1 VPWTALPVR
10 EGLVTVN
17 LTPIGIGGAFLAG
30 LASFLSPCVFPLVP
44 GYLSYL
50 AGTAGARAQHT
61 DDPHDLRWHVALHAL
76 FFVLGFSLIFVALG
90 ATASS
95 LGDYLRSNQQTVQR
109 IAGIVLILAGFQV
122 SGVLRIMP
130 LLRERRVHV
139 ERGDPAILKSALIG
153 MAFGAGWTPCVGPF
167 LGAVLTMAA
176 GTASLR
182 EGVALLL
189 VYSFGLGMP
198 FLITGLLI
206 DRITPAFRRISP
218 FLPIIN
224 LVSGAA
230 LVLTGLLVL
239 SGALVTLARYSP
251 FLGG

>member
-1 VPWTALPVR
+1 VFSSS
-10 EGLVTVN
+10 EGFVTVN
-17 LTPIGIGGAFLAG
+17 LTPVGISGAFLAG

-50 AGTAGARAQHT
+50 AGTAGARAGGT
-61 DDPHDLRWHVALHAL
+61 SNPRDLRWYVALHAL

-95 LGDYLRSNQQTVQR
+95 LGDYLRSHQQIVQR
-109 IAGIVLILAGFQV
+109 VAGVILILAGLQV
-122 SGVLRIMP
+122 AGVLSILP

-139 ERGDPAILKSALIG
+139 ERGDPAVLKSALIG
-153 MAFGAGWTPCVGPF
+153 LAFGAGWTPCVGPF
-167 LGAVLTMAA
+167 LGSVLTMAA
-176 GTASLR
+176 STASLR
-182 EGVALLL
+182 EGVVLLL
-189 VYSFGLGMP
+189 IYSFGLGLP

-206 DRITPAFRRISP
+206 DRITPAFRRISRW
-218 FLPIIN
+218 LPVIN
-224 LVSGAA
+224 LISGTA

-239 SGALVTLARYSP
+239 SGTLVTLARYSP

>member
-1 VPWTALPVR
+1 MIVD
-10 EGLVTVN
+10 

-50 AGTAGARAQHT
+50 AGTAGAQARLAE
-61 DDPHDLRWHVALHAL
+61 DPRDLRRHVALHAL

-95 LGDYLRSNQQTVQR
+95 LGDYLRAHQQTVQR
-109 IAGIVLILAGFQV
+109 IAGITLIVAGFQV
-122 SGVLRIMP
+122 GGVLRIVP
-130 LLRERRVHV
+130 LLRERRLTV
-139 ERGDPAILKSALIG
+139 ERGDPAVLKSALIG

-167 LGAVLTMAA
+167 LGSILTLAA
-176 GTASLR
+176 GSASLR
-182 EGVALLL
+182 EGVVLLL
-189 VYSFGLGMP
+189 VYSFGLGVP

-206 DRITPAFRRISP
+206 DHATPAFRRISP

-224 LVSGAA
+224 LISGVA
-230 LVLTGLLVL
+230 LVITGLLVL
-239 SGALVTLARYSP
+239 SGTLVTLARYAP

>member
-1 VPWTALPVR
+1 MI
-10 EGLVTVN
+10 VN
-17 LTPIGIGGAFLAG
+17 LTPLGIGGAFLAG

-50 AGTAGARAQHT
+50 AGTAGAQARLAE
-61 DDPHDLRWHVALHAL
+61 DPHELRRHVALHAL

-95 LGDYLRSNQQTVQR
+95 LGDYLRSHQQIVQR
-109 IAGIVLILAGFQV
+109 IAGITLIVAGFQV
-122 SGVLRIMP
+122 GGVLRIVP
-130 LLRERRVHV
+130 LLRERRLYV
-139 ERGDPAILKSALIG
+139 ERGDPAVLKSALIG

-167 LGAVLTMAA
+167 LGSILTLAA
-176 GTASLR
+176 GSASLR

-189 VYSFGLGMP
+189 VYSFGLGVP

-206 DRITPAFRRISP
+206 DRATPTFRRISP

-224 LVSGAA
+224 LISGVA
-230 LVLTGLLVL
+230 LVITGLLVL
-239 SGALVTLARYSP
+239 SGTLVTLARYAP

>member
-1 VPWTALPVR
+1 MALPAS
-10 EGLVTVN
+10 EGFVVVN
-17 LTPIGIGGAFLAG
+17 LTPVGISGAFLAG

-50 AGTAGARAQHT
+50 AGTAGSQARAAENSR
-61 DDPHDLRWHVALHAL
+61 DLRWQVALHAM
-76 FFVLGFSLIFVALG
+76 FFVLGFSLVFVALG

-95 LGDYLRSNQQTVQR
+95 LGDYLRSHQQIVQR
-109 IAGIVLILAGFQV
+109 VAGVILILAGLQV
-122 SGVLRIMP
+122 AGVLSILP

-153 MAFGAGWTPCVGPF
+153 LAFGAGWTPCVGPF
-167 LGAVLTMAA
+167 LGSILTMAA
-176 GTASLR
+176 STASLR

-189 VYSFGLGMP
+189 IYSFGLGLP

-206 DRITPAFRRISP
+206 DRITPAFRRISRW
-218 FLPIIN
+218 LPIIN
-224 LVSGAA
+224 LISGAA
-230 LVLTGLLVL
+230 LVFTGLLVL
-239 SGALVTLARYSP
+239 SGTLVTLARYSP